1 MPVATMHYATQQD
14 LIDRFGEREL
24 IQLTDPDGAAIAET
38 RVERALLDAHALAD
52 GKLSRVYAV
61 PLDGCRKPAPQP
73 GNVHAVEQVP
83 PPQLVRIVCDV
94 ARYYLYDDL
103 APESEVVA
111 RYKQAVAELDAIAAG
126 KAQLV
131 CPWGGEPG
139 RLLATGA
146 LGDGEVL
153 FEFSPRKVTD
163 AAAGG
168 YR

>member
-1 MPVATMHYATQQD
+1 MQYATQQD

-24 IQLTDPDGAAIAET
+24 IQLTDPDGASIAGT
-38 RVERALLDAHALAD
+38 KVESALLDAHALAD

-61 PLDGCRKPAPQP
+61 PLEGCRKPAPQP
-73 GNVHAVEQVP
+73 DNVHAVDMVP